1 LNCAAFEQ
9 LIALFVEGDLRDA
22 DHVRVEAH
30 IRGCVACRNLADE
43 LRESLG
49 LIKDLR
55 HDAIQ
60 MSALVTVRQRVLNEV
75 GDLDPAPG
83 WVVGM
88 HRLFFAGLRRRNA
101 IAGIVL
107 AAVISGGVWYSQKT
121 TVREITSE
129 APAAVA
135 NLNVPAEL
143 VSPVR
148 IAPRPVV
155 LRVVKPAALPEI
167 LPEIPSDNFAE
178 LAAPEPVQPQVQ
190 VSQLPTM
197 KFVTDDPNIII
208 YWLPS
213 DKGD

>member
-1 LNCAAFEQ
+1 MNCTAFEP

-22 DHVRVEAH
+22 EHLRVEAH

-49 LIKDLR
+49 VFKELR

-83 WVVGM
+83 WVIGM

-101 IAGIVL
+101 IAGVVL
-107 AAVISGGVWYSQKT
+107 AAVISGGVWYSQKSD
-121 TVREITSE
+121 VRKIKNES
-129 APAAVA
+129 PVAVA
-135 NLNVPAEL
+135 RLDAPAEL
-143 VSPVR
+143 VSPVLIPPAPAVPR
-148 IAPRPVV
+148 I
-155 LRVVKPAALPEI
+155 VKRTALPEV
-167 LPEIPSDNFAE
+167 LLEGPAEIPAE
-178 LAAPEPVQPQVQ
+178 PAVPEPLQQQVQ
-190 VSQLPTM
+190 VSQLPPM
-197 KFVTDDPNIII
+197 KFVTDDPDIII
-208 YWLPS
+208 YWLPA